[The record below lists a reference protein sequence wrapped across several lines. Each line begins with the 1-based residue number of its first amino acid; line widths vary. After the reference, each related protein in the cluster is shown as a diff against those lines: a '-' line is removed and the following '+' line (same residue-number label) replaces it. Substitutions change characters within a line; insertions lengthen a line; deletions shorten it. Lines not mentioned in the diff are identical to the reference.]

1 MRRPQ
6 FQCAREEE
14 TIWDHSRS
22 SPSLINYKKTLIRK
36 SKFKQQE
43 KRYRLNERIF
53 AHTLRVIDAESKQ
66 IGVLSKAEALKL
78 AQEQELDLVE
88 IAPQAKPPVAKII
101 DYNKFQYQQ
110 SKKKQEEKK
119 KAKSS
124 ETKEIRLGPFMSEND
139 LQVMIRRGREFL
151 EDGDKIR
158 LVVKFR
164 GRQITRSD
172 FGRQV
177 IQKVVNALSDISKVD
192 REPKFE
198 GRQMVALLSVEKGKK
213 HEENQTES

>member
-1 MRRPQ
+1 MIKR
-6 FQCAREEE
+6 
-14 TIWDHSRS
+14 
-22 SPSLINYKKTLIRK
+22 
-36 SKFKQQE
+36 SKFRQQE
-43 KRYRLNERIF
+43 KRYRINERIF
-53 AHTLRVIDAESKQ
+53 ASPLRVLDAEGKQ
-66 IGVLSKAEALKL
+66 VGVLSKAEALSL
-78 AQEQELDLVE
+78 AQQQELDLVE
-88 IAPQAKPPVAKII
+88 IAPTAKPPVAKII
-101 DYNKFQYQQ
+101 DFNKFQYQMA
-110 SKKKQEEKK
+110 KKKQEEKK

-177 IQKVVNALSDISKVD
+177 IQKVAEALKDISKID

-198 GRQMVALLSVEKGKK
+198 GRQMVALLSPEKGKK
-213 HEENQTES
+213 HEEKDENKAES

>member
-1 MRRPQ
+1 
-6 FQCAREEE
+6 
-14 TIWDHSRS
+14 
-22 SPSLINYKKTLIRK
+22 LIKR

-43 KRYRLNERIF
+43 KRFRINERIF
-53 AHTLRVIDAESKQ
+53 ASPLRVLDVENKQ
-66 IGVLSKAEALKL
+66 IGVLTKFEALAL
-78 AQEQELDLVE
+78 AKEQELDLVE
-88 IAPQAKPPVAKII
+88 IAPTAKPPVAKII

-110 SKKKQEEKK
+110 AKKKQEEKK
-119 KAKSS
+119 KAKTS
-124 ETKEIRLGPFMSEND
+124 ETKEIRLGPFMSDND

-164 GRQITRSD
+164 GRQITRSE
-172 FGRQV
+172 FGRVV
-177 IQKVVNALSDISKVD
+177 INKVATALADISKID

-213 HEENQTES
+213 HEEKDENQAKG